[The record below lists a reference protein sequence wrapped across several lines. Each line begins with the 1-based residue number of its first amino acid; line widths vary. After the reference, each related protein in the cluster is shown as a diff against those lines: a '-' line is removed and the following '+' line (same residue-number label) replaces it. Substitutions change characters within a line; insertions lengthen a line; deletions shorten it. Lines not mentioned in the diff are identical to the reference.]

1 MITSPQEL
9 EQIAVRMAE
18 WIMYN
23 NRPFRLPADNGSKVY
38 LTVLTE
44 EQMAKLNAPAGE
56 PAEANPAED

>member
-23 NRPFRLPADNGSKVY
+23 NRPFCLPADNGTKVY

-44 EQMAKLNAPAGE
+44 EQMAKLNAPAGGT
-56 PAEANPAED
+56 AEAAPAED